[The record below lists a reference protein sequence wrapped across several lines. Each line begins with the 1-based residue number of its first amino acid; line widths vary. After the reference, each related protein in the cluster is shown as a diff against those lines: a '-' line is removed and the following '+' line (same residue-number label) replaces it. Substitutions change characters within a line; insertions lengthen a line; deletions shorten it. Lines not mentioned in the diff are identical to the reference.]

1 MRGVVYGAIVCV
13 GQSVRALDVGL
24 CACLKL
30 SLMVMAWLG
39 DAMGVEEARIKRDLV
54 ILEFVGGLGIALIM
68 THACATI
75 CCAVGHFLHIF
86 IAIASSLQRCS
97 TVTTPGQ
104 QL

>member
-1 MRGVVYGAIVCV
+1 MMRGVVYGAIVCV
-13 GQSVRALDVGL
+13 GRSVRALDVGL

-68 THACATI
+68 THAFATI
-75 CCAVGHFLHIF
+75 CCAVGHFLHM
-86 IAIASSLQRCS
+86 ADWQKLKEWVSLVQ
-97 TVTTPGQ
+97 P
-104 QL
+104 LF

>member
-13 GQSVRALDVGL
+13 GRSVRALDVGL

-75 CCAVGHFLHIF
+75 CCAVGHFLQYAELIEGHKKC
-86 IAIASSLQRCS
+86 A
-97 TVTTPGQ
+97 
-104 QL
+104 